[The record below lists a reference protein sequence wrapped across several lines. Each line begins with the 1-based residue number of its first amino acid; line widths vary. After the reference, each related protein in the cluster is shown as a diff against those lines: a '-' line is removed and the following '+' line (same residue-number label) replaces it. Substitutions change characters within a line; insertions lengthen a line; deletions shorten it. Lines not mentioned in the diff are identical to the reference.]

1 MILVRYAIVR
11 FDARV
16 LETRTPSWI
25 PGRCLLVGLSQRE
38 TVRWIA
44 IDRTLS
50 SVKTPSSESTALFVG
65 GSPKFGLGHLSA
77 VSSLVRRV
85 SRAWQGR
92 GSAAAGNARG
102 RSRPAASSPVLP
114 TRCPRRELPLTS
126 LPRGTFSPTSLSHAK
141 HEAHFGPTSCRSA
154 QARGIHLPWA
164 QYARRVSQGIHDPCL
179 RPRRGASLRIRR
191 VGDEGRGVGGRQ
203 AVDTLRW

>member
-1 MILVRYAIVR
+1 M
-11 FDARV
+11 
-16 LETRTPSWI
+16 
-25 PGRCLLVGLSQRE
+25 
-38 TVRWIA
+38 RWIA

-65 GSPKFGLGHLSA
+65 GTPKFGLGHLSA
-77 VSSLVRRV
+77 VSSLVLVV
-85 SRAWQGR
+85 SRARQGR
-92 GSAAAGNARG
+92 GAAAAGNARG

-164 QYARRVSQGIHDPCL
+164 RYARRVNQGIHDPCL

-191 VGDEGRGVGGRQ
+191 VVDEARGVGGRQ

>member
-1 MILVRYAIVR
+1 M
-11 FDARV
+11 
-16 LETRTPSWI
+16 
-25 PGRCLLVGLSQRE
+25 
-38 TVRWIA
+38 RWIA

-65 GSPKFGLGHLSA
+65 GTPKFGLGHLSA
-77 VSSLVRRV
+77 VSSLATVV

-92 GSAAAGNARG
+92 GAAAAGNARG

-114 TRCPRRELPLTS
+114 TRCPRRELPLMS

-154 QARGIHLPWA
+154 QARELHLPWA
-164 QYARRVSQGIHDPCL
+164 RYARRVNQGIHDPCL
-179 RPRRGASLRIRR
+179 RVDRR
-191 VGDEGRGVGGRQ
+191 VGHLVRRRTQTGRGVGGRQ
-203 AVDTLRW
+203 ARTSLPS

>member
-1 MILVRYAIVR
+1 ML
-11 FDARV
+11 
-16 LETRTPSWI
+16 SWI
-25 PGRCLLVGLSQRE
+25 SGCCLHGGLSQRE

-50 SVKTPSSESTALFVG
+50 SVIFPASESTALFVG
-65 GSPKFGLGHLSA
+65 GTPKFGLGHLSA
-77 VSSLVRRV
+77 VSSLATVV

-92 GSAAAGNARG
+92 GAAAAGNARG

-164 QYARRVSQGIHDPCL
+164 RYARRVNQGIHDPCL

-191 VGDEGRGVGGRQ
+191 GVDEGRGVGGRQ